1 MKRDWETSNRTIQDV
16 HKVLKK
22 INYPEYLI
30 QECTDN
36 KWPIKD
42 MTIDDALDFIRVQ
55 RELIKLGLD
64 TIIENQDLQ
73 DNTNLEKLLD
83 KENKLSQYEMVVSLF
98 SDDSQ
103 HQIIDW
109 ETFSQLEYIEIIH
122 YLNSVCLAENAS
134 IESAL
139 VRLRDYDPILYYE
152 NYYDMLELIDISL
165 ISDQFLNE
173 ILPKGDELESEQQN
187 TLTGINDPYDPKPY
201 QVISRRMYEESI
213 TPSKAYFLFLT
224 GLKKGIKSLDFAT
237 IEAYEISK
245 IFATKRHENM
255 LETINDL
262 ADVTKFSNSDE
273 RFTYLMQDM
282 TFLPDYATCVFEIL
296 SICEDTRLYNNHYI
310 PRLRA
315 YLNEDHDLEALKD
328 LTNMMF
334 EQALFIDNSDSF
346 ENMFS
351 QELMSTIDLHTGF
364 SLIESELYTY
374 SIRFWNRVSSVVD
387 ILQDYINIKGL
398 NDIKDK
404 IWKWKKLV
412 QIADKFIKYNAIKQK
427 EFTFRQI
434 DDLIVMPSWEEKFEK
449 VDEIISLIVHDT
461 TGSLKLKLGK
471 IMGNDTLMKSVDDAL
486 EIQNMLEGEDRPWNL
501 VKLFTDVVFERQDH
515 ELPKILYSKGSKIY
529 PDLQKEILSRL
540 VEQFNE
546 TAKIV
551 EFKVGDQIMVKL
563 LKNHHKIVH
572 GLDLSWDEVKHYMQF
587 LDTMEIIKER
597 FTEDDD
603 ITSRIDLSKWYE
615 YHVNDQL
622 AYELFNIV
630 TKLENFDELIE
641 ELKNLYVLTNSSNSY
656 KILKSAMR
664 SLLFRLGKCLQEDL
678 NDEDHNIKQIVRL
691 LLNYTKQYI
700 EEYNDKF
707 DQIIDIILKI
717 VNINL
722 DDDYFNTK

>member
-1 MKRDWETSNRTIQDV
+1 
-16 HKVLKK
+16 
-22 INYPEYLI
+22 
-30 QECTDN
+30 
-36 KWPIKD
+36 
-42 MTIDDALDFIRVQ
+42 
-55 RELIKLGLD
+55 
-64 TIIENQDLQ
+64 
-73 DNTNLEKLLD
+73 
-83 KENKLSQYEMVVSLF
+83 
-98 SDDSQ
+98 
-103 HQIIDW
+103 
-109 ETFSQLEYIEIIH
+109 
-122 YLNSVCLAENAS
+122 
-134 IESAL
+134 
-139 VRLRDYDPILYYE
+139 
-152 NYYDMLELIDISL
+152 
-165 ISDQFLNE
+165 
-173 ILPKGDELESEQQN
+173 
-187 TLTGINDPYDPKPY
+187 
-201 QVISRRMYEESI
+201 
-213 TPSKAYFLFLT
+213 
-224 GLKKGIKSLDFAT
+224 
-237 IEAYEISK
+237 
-245 IFATKRHENM
+245 
-255 LETINDL
+255 
-262 ADVTKFSNSDE
+262 
-273 RFTYLMQDM
+273 
-282 TFLPDYATCVFEIL
+282 
-296 SICEDTRLYNNHYI
+296 
-310 PRLRA
+310 
-315 YLNEDHDLEALKD
+315 
-328 LTNMMF
+328 
-334 EQALFIDNSDSF
+334 
-346 ENMFS
+346 
-351 QELMSTIDLHTGF
+351 
-364 SLIESELYTY
+364 
-374 SIRFWNRVSSVVD
+374 
-387 ILQDYINIKGL
+387 
-398 NDIKDK
+398 
-404 IWKWKKLV
+404 
-412 QIADKFIKYNAIKQK
+412 
-427 EFTFRQI
+427 
-434 DDLIVMPSWEEKFEK
+434 
-449 VDEIISLIVHDT
+449 
-461 TGSLKLKLGK
+461 
-471 IMGNDTLMKSVDDAL
+471 
-486 EIQNMLEGEDRPWNL
+486 MLEGEDRPWNL

-678 NDEDHNIKQIVRL
+678 KDEGHNIKQIVRL